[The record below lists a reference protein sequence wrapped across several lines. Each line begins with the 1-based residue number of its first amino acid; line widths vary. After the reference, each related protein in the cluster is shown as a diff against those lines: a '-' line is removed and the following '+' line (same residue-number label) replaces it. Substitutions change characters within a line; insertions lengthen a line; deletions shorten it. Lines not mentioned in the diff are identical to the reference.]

1 MAINRREIAGKLA
14 ANSQAR
20 NPSFVVEAPTQGNDP
35 SPEAIR
41 SEPAD
46 LFPVNIWVDPVPN
59 WYQHRDER
67 RENEIYKN
75 QIRNL
80 HLVAFFFLLRQ
91 TDQKKILSS

>member
-1 MAINRREIAGKLA
+1 LA

-20 NPSFVVEAPTQGNDP
+20 NPSFVVDAPTQGNDP

-46 LFPVNIWVDPVPN
+46 LFPVNIWVDPVSD

-67 RENEIYKN
+67 RENEIFKN

-80 HLVAFFFLLRQ
+80 HLVAFFLLLLRQ